1 MPPRNEGPQTEALRD
16 LVAELPKHVSNW
28 TAEQRQQ
35 FSAQSDAAAYEQ
47 AGSDQ
52 PRGLNRGH

>member
-1 MPPRNEGPQTEALRD
+1 MSPRNDGPQTEALRD
-16 LVAELPKHVSNW
+16 LVAELPQQVAGW

-47 AGSDQ
+47 AGGDQ
-52 PRGLNRGH
+52 TPGLTRG